1 MRSMSPAEIITR
13 AASTVPEH
21 ARRTRQ
27 MREDAAE
34 RAALRQTPLPLPM
47 PSARSGLRAAERV
60 RAAPRRRL
68 TPILTRRR
76 AFWLAVVALAIGAPA
91 WLIVSGRLA
100 PVEALAHREA
110 MALSRE
116 AGLTVAEVLVE
127 GRDRTSQAALRDAL
141 AVSRGAAI
149 LDVDLGAAQTRL
161 QALPWVRDAV
171 VERRLP
177 DTIYVQLVEREPIA
191 RIRDKGKLA
200 LVDRDGEV
208 VRIAIDDS
216 FAKLPLVQGQ
226 GAAANTPQLIGLLG
240 EQPALAQRVT
250 VARRI
255 GDRRWDLVFDNGVVL
270 RLPEEL
276 PSLAWARFAEMEKA
290 HGLLNRGLVAIDL
303 RLKDRIGLQTPARIE
318 KPSKQ
323 PGKNT

>member
-1 MRSMSPAEIITR
+1 MNPAEIISR
-13 AASTVPEH
+13 AASAVPEH

-27 MREDAAE
+27 MREAAVE

-60 RAAPRRRL
+60 RAAPRRRT
-68 TPILTRRR
+68 TPLVTRRR
-76 AFWLAVVALAIGAPA
+76 ALWLAAAAVAVGAPA
-91 WLIVSGRLA
+91 WLAASGALA
-100 PVEALAHREA
+100 PLADLAHRETI
-110 MALSRE
+110 ALSRS

-127 GRDRTSQAALRDAL
+127 GRDRTSQNALRDAL

-149 LDVDLGAAQTRL
+149 LDVDLNAAQTRL

-177 DTIYVQLVEREPIA
+177 DTIYVQLNERHPIA
-191 RIRDKGKLA
+191 RIRDKGKLV
-200 LVDRDGEV
+200 LVDRDGEI
-208 VRIAIDDS
+208 VRIAADDS

-226 GAAANTPQLIGLLG
+226 GAAANAPQLIGLLA
-240 EQPALAQRVT
+240 EQPALARRVT

-255 GDRRWDLVFDNGVVL
+255 GDRRWDLVFDNNVIL

-276 PSLAWARFAEMEKA
+276 PSLAWARFADMEKA
-290 HGLLNRGLVAIDL
+290 HGLLARGLVAIDL

-323 PGKNT
+323 PGKST